1 VKIKGMLSCSPE
13 RKGGSANGNRN
24 RPLEKAKRKTGNGGK
39 PNPIKGGKPAR
50 AIRGKTGEAKAQAEA
65 NPT

>member
-1 VKIKGMLSCSPE
+1 MLSCSPE
-13 RKGGSANGNRN
+13 RKGGSANRN
-24 RPLEKAKRKTGNGGK
+24 QTRPLEKAKWKTGNRGK
-39 PNPIKGGKPAR
+39 RNPIKGGEPAR